1 MKHGWSRD
9 IPAPTGKD
17 IDGRPTWTGKLLISM
32 AIPKEL
38 NIERGKVKIY
48 NGVLISGNLG
58 KGLLGVGTGT
68 LLHLVVQQ
76 LGEDRARNFLD
87 NLHDVSIT
95 WLQHKGFTFGLRDI
109 SIPDK
114 QRKEFHAI
122 LEEAE
127 KEVADYLRQV
137 TNPNNGELTVDADRV
152 ENTINQKLNQT
163 ISRAAKDV
171 LPSLPRSNLSDMAIG
186 SESKGKKSNITQMV
200 GYVGQQNV
208 NGARIPCGLTG
219 RALPHFRR
227 NDFGLRSR
235 GWVKHCY
242 EEGLDPQEFFLHAA
256 GGREGLVDTAIK
268 VTDFVFSHER

>member
-9 IPAPTGKD
+9 IPPHVQVD
-17 IDGRPTWTGKLLISM
+17 EDGRPVWTGKQLISM
-32 AIPKEL
+32 SIPKEL
-38 NIERGKVKIY
+38 NIERGKVKIH
-48 NGVLISGNLG
+48 NGELLSGNLAR
-58 KGLLGVGTGT
+58 GLLGVGDGT
-68 LLHLVVQQ
+68 LLHLVVQL

-87 NLHDVSIT
+87 NLHDVSLCWI
-95 WLQHKGFTFGLRDI
+95 QHKGFTFSLRDI

-114 QRKEFHAI
+114 QKKEFHAI
-122 LEEAE
+122 LEQAEHEAAE
-127 KEVADYLRQV
+127 YLRQV
-137 TNPNNGELTVDADRV
+137 TDPITGQITVDATRV

-171 LPSLPRSNLSDMAIG
+171 LPSLPRSNLSDMAVG

-208 NGARIPCGLTG
+208 YGARIPCGLTG
-219 RALPHFRR
+219 RTLPHFKRH
-227 NDFGLRSR
+227 DYGLRSR

-242 EEGLDPQEFFLHAA
+242 QEGLDPQEFFMHAA

-268 VTDFVFSHER
+268 TAKVC